1 MKINGMDRAFMVIG
15 ENVHTTRALIKRNKR
30 VNLDENGGGTI
41 SYVSRDGTDGQL
53 PIPENITATQD
64 FQEGR
69 VKHVKAA
76 LHQAMH
82 GAGDLADIGLNYIR
96 AIVEH
101 QEDAGADFLD
111 INVDEVSLKKE
122 EQIEA
127 MQWLT
132 DKVQGMATRPLSID
146 SSDIDVIAAGLAVYD
161 GCNGPPMLTPASME
175 KGIAAN
181 DIYLDPLVFP
191 VAVDPEYGRDCLN
204 AIRQIRERF
213 GPEIHI
219 TGGISNASFGVPGR
233 KFINEAF
240 LRLAVEAG
248 GDSGIMDPVQ
258 NDPAAALAP
267 IAPGAPSQGVAMAM
281 EVVLG
286 QDKDCAAYI
295 KAWRKKVIR

>member
-1 MKINGMDRAFMVIG
+1 
-15 ENVHTTRALIKRNKR
+15 
-30 VNLDENGGGTI
+30 
-41 SYVSRDGTDGQL
+41 
-53 PIPENITATQD
+53 
-64 FQEGR
+64 
-69 VKHVKAA
+69 
-76 LHQAMH
+76 
-82 GAGDLADIGLNYIR
+82 
-96 AIVEH
+96 
-101 QEDAGADFLD
+101 
-111 INVDEVSLKKE
+111 
-122 EQIEA
+122 
-127 MQWLT
+127 
-132 DKVQGMATRPLSID
+132 
-146 SSDIDVIAAGLAVYD
+146 
-161 GCNGPPMLTPASME
+161 
-175 KGIAAN
+175 
-181 DIYLDPLVFP
+181 DPLVFP